1 ANGSASCV
9 TEPFAMSFPAV
20 SKHLKVLE
28 RAGLVARGRDAQ
40 FRPRRLQPEPLRE
53 IDEWL
58 ETYRVLWD
66 ARFDRLETYLQA
78 LQAGDPGAGK
88 S

>member
-1 ANGSASCV
+1 
-9 TEPFAMSFPAV
+9 MSFPAV

-53 IDEWL
+53 IDAWL
-58 ETYRVLWD
+58 ESYRVLWD

-78 LQAGDPGAGK
+78 LQKGNSDGGHN
-88 S
+88 